1 MPLDVSEATRRE
13 YAARLN
19 RVVDH
24 IQDHLADPLDLEA
37 LARIA
42 CFSPFHFHRL
52 FRAWTGETLQAFIS
66 RLRLEKAAHQLRYSP
81 FKPITEIALDC
92 GFGSSSAFA
101 RAFREHHGMPAS
113 AWRKRKLGQVVR
125 KAGKEIH
132 ASVAGCSVLP
142 GWSAAALEIPM
153 TTFPLT
159 VQVQDLPAHPIAYVR
174 NVGPYKGNPALFE
187 RLYGV
192 LCGWAGPRG
201 LIQPG
206 TCFMNLYH
214 DNPDITP
221 EAKQRIE
228 VALSVPEG
236 TQPAGEIGVKVLE
249 GGRYAMAR
257 IDILPHQYEEAWQ
270 SLVAGWL
277 PGSGYQFDDRPAL
290 EIYRND
296 PATDPNG
303 RHILDLCLPVR
314 PL

>member
-19 RVVDH
+19 RVVDQ
-24 IQDHLADPLDLEA
+24 IQAHLADPLDLEL
-37 LARIA
+37 LARVA

-52 FRAWTGETLQAFIS
+52 FRAWTGETLQAFIQ
-66 RLRLEKAAHQLRYSP
+66 RLRLEKAAHQLAFSP
-81 FKPITEIALDC
+81 FKPITEIAFDC

-101 RAFREHHGMPAS
+101 RAFREHHGLSAS
-113 AWRKRKLGQVVR
+113 EWRNRKLGQSRR
-125 KAGKEIH
+125 KTGKAQATDPARSSEM
-132 ASVAGCSVLP
+132 P
-142 GWSAAALEIPM
+142 GWHAAALEIPM

-159 VQVQDLPAHPIAYVR
+159 VQVQNLSAHTIAYVR

-187 RLYGV
+187 RLYGT

-201 LIQPG
+201 LMQPD
-206 TCFMNLYH
+206 TRFMNLYH

-228 VALSVPEG
+228 VALTVPEG
-236 TQPAGEIGVKVLE
+236 TQGSGEIGVKHLE
-249 GGRYAMAR
+249 GGSYAMAR

-290 EIYRND
+290 EIYHND
-296 PATDPNG
+296 PANDPNG